1 VNIEVSTTNQVVTL
15 EGTVTSDEQKEKILK
30 MVGDMV
36 GVKKV
41 RSKLSVEKG

>member
-1 VNIEVSTTNQVVTL
+1 VVTL

>member
-1 VNIEVSTTNQVVTL
+1 MNIEVSTTNQVVTL

-30 MVGDMV
+30 MV
-36 GVKKV
+36 